1 MNAITRQDVQNI
13 TDNLRNRII
22 ERMITKQDVLG
33 LHDAIRQSTTL
44 VQQNQMSLRN
54 GEQYLAQILKR
65 VELLESRINET
76 AMDIKKLQYEVE
88 NIKLAEQNPQVQTQ
102 IQHKDNSVDG
112 RQPGVMANFGW
123 R

>member
-33 LHDAIRQSTTL
+33 LHDVIRQSTTL

-65 VELLESRINET
+65 VELLESSINET

-102 IQHKDNSVDG
+102 IQHKDNSVDE

>member
-54 GEQYLAQILKR
+54 GEQYLAQTLKR
-65 VELLESRINET
+65 VELLESSINEM

-88 NIKLAEQNPQVQTQ
+88 RIKLTEQKPLSQ
-102 IQHKDNSVDG
+102 IQDQDNSVDE
-112 RQPGVMANFGW
+112 RRPGVMANFGW